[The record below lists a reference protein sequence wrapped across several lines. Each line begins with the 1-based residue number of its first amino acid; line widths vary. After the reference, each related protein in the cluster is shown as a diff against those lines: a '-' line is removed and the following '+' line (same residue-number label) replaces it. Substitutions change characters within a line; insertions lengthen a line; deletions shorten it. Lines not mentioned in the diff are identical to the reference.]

1 MSPPDKGRR
10 APGSSTTPVHV
21 SRDGGG
27 PGGVLLSSSPPSPN
41 PLATARGKDIIAAP
55 PRVQLNSSPSPS
67 PEDQSARPSHGTMTP
82 RSRRNSNA
90 PSTRSLATDSSGA
103 GAKEKDQRI
112 AHLERELA
120 AMGTGFQRELDRLSQ
135 NESETAS
142 FWQAKHSALNQQFL
156 RTDTDLRLLRDE
168 MRAREAE
175 AEELTR
181 GWREALRAEATARD
195 DEVRDLRAQVRGLK
209 DWVST
214 STRTD
219 DMANT
224 SDEVLGEGMARL
236 GNGLQNWVI
245 TNFRRAKLDLSRAG
259 EPTLREIAGLLPM
272 YEELAQTAKVHL
284 LQSIVSSILVRRIF
298 GAYFV
303 GLSAEQEEQ
312 LRHAEELM
320 ASFGKRSRECCHA

>member
-1 MSPPDKGRR
+1 M
-10 APGSSTTPVHV
+10 
-21 SRDGGG
+21 
-27 PGGVLLSSSPPSPN
+27 
-41 PLATARGKDIIAAP
+41 
-55 PRVQLNSSPSPS
+55 
-67 PEDQSARPSHGTMTP
+67 E
-82 RSRRNSNA
+82 
-90 PSTRSLATDSSGA
+90 
-103 GAKEKDQRI
+103 
-112 AHLERELA
+112 
-120 AMGTGFQRELDRLSQ
+120 TGFQRELDRLSQ

-156 RTDTDLRLLRDE
+156 RTDTELRLLRDE

-175 AEELTR
+175 ADELTR

-219 DMANT
+219 DTANT

-245 TNFRRAKLDLSRAG
+245 MNFRRAKLDLSRAS
-259 EPTLREIAGLLPM
+259 EPMLGEIAGLVPM
-272 YEELAQTAKVHL
+272 YEELAQTAKAHL

-320 ASFGKRSRECCHA
+320 VSFGKRSRECCRA